1 MPRSARILLVVILL
15 LSPLSILLV
24 RTQTLTV
31 AIPPNT
37 PFTIS
42 FIHNLLDS
50 AQFRFICDGG
60 IVKNYTTSEILT
72 GKSTTANAD
81 GTFTITVTAPGLA
94 SGTHSCSVSAFNTIG
109 EIKSDPITIP
119 IGNIPMK
126 PGSVMVVSK

>member
-15 LSPLSILLV
+15 LSPLSLSS
-24 RTQTLTV
+24 QTLTV

-42 FIHNLLDS
+42 FTHNLLDS

-60 IVKNYTTSEILT
+60 IVKNYTTSEILA